1 MRMIRHSIL
10 TLVFLGACA
19 PNPAQQP
26 APQPARQVE
35 RAETAPPAPRRVVL
49 FIGDGVGV
57 SYWTAARFASEQL
70 NVEQFSVVGLV
81 DTRSSSHRVTDS
93 AAGATVY
100 ATGVRTFNGAIG
112 VGPDSLPLQTV
123 LELAEE
129 KGMATGLVA
138 TSSIT
143 HATPASFAAHV
154 PSRRME
160 SEIARHIAER
170 EVDVILGGGRR
181 FFDGTAEGASNLL
194 PELRERYTYV
204 ETAEELRALDI
215 DTVTTLLGLFAEG
228 HMDRASAGRTP
239 PLPEMTRTAL
249 EILDRHPEGF
259 FLMVEGSQPDW
270 RGHANEPIEEVIA
283 EMLDYDRAIGEA
295 LAYQARN
302 PETLVVVV
310 ADHETGGLAIEEH
323 DGELVAKYTTSGHT
337 GQMIPLFAKGP
348 GADAFAGL
356 IANYRVGELLREAVL
371 GTAAPVKAAASTD
384 D

>member
-1 MRMIRHSIL
+1 
-10 TLVFLGACA
+10 
-19 PNPAQQP
+19 P

-204 ETAEELRALDI
+204 ETAE
-215 DTVTTLLGLFAEG
+215 
-228 HMDRASAGRTP
+228 
-239 PLPEMTRTAL
+239 
-249 EILDRHPEGF
+249 
-259 FLMVEGSQPDW
+259 
-270 RGHANEPIEEVIA
+270 
-283 EMLDYDRAIGEA
+283 
-295 LAYQARN
+295 
-302 PETLVVVV
+302 
-310 ADHETGGLAIEEH
+310 
-323 DGELVAKYTTSGHT
+323 
-337 GQMIPLFAKGP
+337 
-348 GADAFAGL
+348 
-356 IANYRVGELLREAVL
+356 
-371 GTAAPVKAAASTD
+371 
-384 D
+384 